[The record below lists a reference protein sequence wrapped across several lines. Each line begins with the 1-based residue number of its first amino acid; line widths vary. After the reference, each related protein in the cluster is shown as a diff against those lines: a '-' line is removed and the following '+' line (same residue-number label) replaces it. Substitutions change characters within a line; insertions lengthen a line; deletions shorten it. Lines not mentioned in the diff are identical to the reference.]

1 MKAPDYVGHQYGPDS
16 AELEATLAEQDR
28 QVARVIQALE
38 KKVGANQFLVVI
50 TADHGM
56 PSEPQAPRK
65 RYFDKDFI
73 ELVNKKFDPERNAVV
88 ANFDAANTQVF
99 INKARLRELGLSLS
113 QIKEFLEAQPFI
125 FAAYTEDE
133 IERAASL
140 P

>member
-1 MKAPDYVGHQYGPDS
+1 
-16 AELEATLAEQDR
+16 
-28 QVARVIQALE
+28 
-38 KKVGANQFLVVI
+38 
-50 TADHGM
+50 M

-88 ANFDAANTQVF
+88 ANFDPANTQVF

-113 QIKEFLEAQPFI
+113 QIKEYLEAQPFI
-125 FAAYTEDE
+125 YAAYTEDE